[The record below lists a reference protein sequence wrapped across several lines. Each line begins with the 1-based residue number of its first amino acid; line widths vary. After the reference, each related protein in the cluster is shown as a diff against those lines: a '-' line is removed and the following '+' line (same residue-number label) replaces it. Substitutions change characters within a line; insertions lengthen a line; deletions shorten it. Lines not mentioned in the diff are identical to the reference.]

1 MTIHTFA
8 ESLVTRSQRV
18 VTRNGGS
25 EPNSIF
31 RPLAAWRA
39 NEEATRQTVDQDDGE
54 PELPIL
60 HRRDDTALAVE
71 RLFQLHGFPPAE
83 WAIPHLNPG
92 DNHDA

>member
-1 MTIHTFA
+1 VTVDEWAEAFA
-8 ESLVTRSQRV
+8 RWQASELAVEAV
-18 VTRNGGS
+18 VTQ
-25 EPNSIF
+25 
-31 RPLAAWRA
+31 A
-39 NEEATRQTVDQDDGE
+39 VDE